1 MIKNLLIIYINNWCN
16 QTQYLYDLDS
26 ELEIFSVSDLSEC
39 PEDAIIGRDL
49 TDAGSI
55 IDFIELGMKYAK
67 EGYSEI
73 KCFYEELE
81 EEPDDIDEILNK
93 YKNEI
98 IHN

>member
-1 MIKNLLIIYINNWCN
+1 MTKNLLVIDITEDYFRY
-16 QTQYLYDLDS
+16 QELYDLDT
-26 ELEIFSVSDLSEC
+26 EKCIFSVSDLYEC

-49 TDAGSI
+49 TDAGNI

-81 EEPDDIDEILNK
+81 EEPDDIDKILNK